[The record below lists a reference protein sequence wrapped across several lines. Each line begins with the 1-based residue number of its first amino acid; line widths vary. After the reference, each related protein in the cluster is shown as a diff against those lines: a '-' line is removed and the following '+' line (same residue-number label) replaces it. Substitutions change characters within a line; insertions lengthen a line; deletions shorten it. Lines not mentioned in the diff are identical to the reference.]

1 MQHNSDNSKVSPW
14 IAWRL
19 HRKRHRIISNP
30 SNPLLQHKGYKNT
43 SFVSSPT
50 KKPNIED
57 EDEEFAAGYD
67 DDTESASF
75 LDDDI
80 PKGDNLYE
88 DVMTGKKISL

>member
-1 MQHNSDNSKVSPW
+1 MIALQLAVFQIADLDGTIPAARHNYIPA
-14 IAWRL
+14 I
-19 HRKRHRIISNP
+19 H
-30 SNPLLQHKGYKNT
+30 PLLQRKVYKNT

-57 EDEEFAAGYD
+57 EHEEFAAGYD

-80 PKGDNLYE
+80 HKGDNLYK